1 MKKSIQIVIILLGAI
16 LYSCGPSEAETKLK
30 KHISDSIND
39 KIATDL
45 SNMLEVIYGD
55 KNECKIIISDTTFKG
70 LFKAFCPGDT
80 SRNPP
85 FCSFKKYPFDTII
98 TKKKDTLIYFFKVSN
113 VCCKKYYP
121 NFTLNQDTLILS
133 YNFCGGECDCDC
145 DYYLTYKIPTKKYKF
160 KHVVLRTDKLLE
172 RNTK

>member
-1 MKKSIQIVIILLGAI
+1 MQKAIVFILTTLI
-16 LYSCGPSEAETKLK
+16 LFSACGPSKEELAKREIFKN
-30 KHISDSIND
+30 DSIAKALSATLEGILSDPCNGRD
-39 KIATDL
+39 KD
-45 SNMLEVIYGD
+45 S
-55 KNECKIIISDTTFKG
+55 TFKG
-70 LFKAFCPGDT
+70 LFNAFCPGDT

-85 FCSFKKYPFDTII
+85 FCSFKKYPFDTVI
-98 TKKKDTLIYFFKVSN
+98 TKKKDTLVYFFKVSN

-133 YNFCGGECDCDC
+133 YNFCGTECDCDC

-160 KHVVLRTDKLLE
+160 KHVVLRTDQIIS